1 MHATLT
7 HRAGAGPGSS
17 ATSWHEARDR
27 AHRAATPLPAEL
39 IAIGDAAGRTLAE
52 PVHAAVSLPACDNS
66 AMDGWAVRGDAPWLV
81 VGRVLAGSGAA
92 TGLQDGQAVE
102 IATGAP
108 VPAGAR
114 RVIRYEAGE
123 LLGDLLHAVDEER
136 SHIRRAGEHVL
147 AGQEVL
153 AGGELLRPAALGL
166 AASVGIDTV
175 AVRRRPTV
183 RVLVTGNEVIPAG
196 VPEAGLVRD
205 AIGPVVQALVPAW
218 GGVGESLPL
227 RAAARGSGP
236 SGRWVP
242 DAPGTLARAVE
253 DSLSTVDV
261 TVVCGATSVG
271 PADHLHAILRDL
283 GAFLHVDGVDCRPG
297 HPQLLAQVG
306 VHWIVGLPGNP
317 YAALVAAHTILGP
330 LMAGLA
336 GQRLPDLPRASLTAT
351 VPHDDRHTR
360 VVPVRWQGSRV
371 RVLDGVR
378 PGYLGAAAHADALAV
393 IPPGAQPDPLVE
405 LLSVPMG
412 T

>member
-1 MHATLT
+1 MHATLI
-7 HRAGAGPGSS
+7 HRAGAGPGST
-17 ATSWHEARDR
+17 ATSWHEARER
-27 AHRAATPLPAEL
+27 AHRAAIPVPAEL

-92 TGLQDGQAVE
+92 TALQDGQAVE
-102 IATGAP
+102 IATGAT
-108 VPAGAR
+108 VPAGAQ
-114 RVIRYEAGE
+114 RVVRYEAGE
-123 LLGDLLHAVDEER
+123 LLGGLLHAVDEER

-153 AGGELLRPAALGL
+153 AAGELLRPAALGL
-166 AASVGIDTV
+166 AASVGTDTV

-183 RVLVTGNEVIPAG
+183 RVLVTGNEVIPEG
-196 VPEAGLVRD
+196 VPETGMVRD

-218 GGVGESLPL
+218 GGVGDGE
-227 RAAARGSGP
+227 
-236 SGRWVP
+236 RWVP
-242 DAPGTLARAVE
+242 DAPGTLARAIE
-253 DSLSTVDV
+253 DSVSTVDV
-261 TVVCGATSVG
+261 AVVCGATSVG

-283 GAFLHVDGVDCRPG
+283 GAFLHVDGVECRPG

-306 VHWIVGLPGNP
+306 SHWIVGLPGNP

-330 LMAGLA
+330 LLAGLA
-336 GQRLPDLPRASLTAT
+336 GRPLPDLPRAALTAT
-351 VPHDDRHTR
+351 VPYDDRHTR
-360 VVPVRWQGSRV
+360 VVPVQWQGCGV

-393 IPPGAQPDPLVE
+393 IPPGRQPDPLVE